1 MKGEKNNLVYIYI
14 PYTRK
19 NKHEIKR
26 KYSEKTTNFY
36 NKNKIVKEKK
46 KGQKTKNKKERII
59 LN

>member
-36 NKNKIVKEKK
+36 NKKNCERKKNGGLENEKK
-46 KGQKTKNKKERII
+46 KRKNIFK
-59 LN
+59 

>member
-36 NKNKIVKEKK
+36 NKKNCERKK
-46 KGQKTKNKKERII
+46 KGG
-59 LN
+59 